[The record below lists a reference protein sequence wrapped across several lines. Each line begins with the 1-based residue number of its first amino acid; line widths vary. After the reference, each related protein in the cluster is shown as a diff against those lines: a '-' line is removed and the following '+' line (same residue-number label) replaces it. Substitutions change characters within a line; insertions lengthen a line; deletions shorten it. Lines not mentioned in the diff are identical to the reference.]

1 MNNYLVPINRYQ
13 FSQFYRYGYTYI
25 PKSTL
30 FEFDGEFSE
39 TTKQNLANHFSF
51 ISPFEYDEEYL
62 ILHLSKVVET
72 ALDNIYCEVQEIVA
86 IYPLSKQAKL
96 SIQEK
101 IDQRIK
107 LSEPIFESVLPII
120 ESAIQ
125 KKEIEKAIDALWQ
138 ICDIEGNKNE
148 FLNLIGIDNIFKGL
162 DYRKKGIKASRIE
175 NGDYWSIL
183 IAYDRFDFFPNENIG
198 YFYDAGQV
206 FAHFNNKP
214 TFEGSGLHSFL
225 NGLKPKTIAKELL
238 YQLENNSESQKY
250 ISKTYVDGLKRYL
263 VAPLFLMLRD
273 SLRNNDDIYNSA
285 LIKNLSFFKGFG
297 KEFDAAIIL
306 LGAFFGYKKFYDL
319 YYDKLNLRFYNS
331 YNPKQEKISE
341 QEIQLPIVEIN
352 ENTKAEIEPQKEV
365 VIDIAASSTNEVE
378 QTAQTEISEE
388 TDVEK
393 TLILE
398 EASLDNKVSP
408 IENIES
414 THHLEEQGESE
425 KKDEIN
431 VIEKTK
437 IEDEPNV
444 EAEPLNE
451 KNNDFNALVIDIIQ
465 TNGEMSIANLK
476 KEINLKTGK
485 KMTNDDVENIIKDI
499 PEISKNK
506 STKKVKVI
514 STGLFNT

>member
-1 MNNYLVPINRYQ
+1 MNNYLVPLNRYQ
-13 FSQFYRYGYTYI
+13 FAQFYRYGYTYI
-25 PKSTL
+25 TNSTL
-30 FEFDGEFSE
+30 LEFDGQFSE

-62 ILHLSKVVET
+62 ILHLSKVVEA
-72 ALDNIYCEVQEIVA
+72 ALDNIYFEVQEIAA

-120 ESAIQ
+120 ESTIQ

-138 ICDIEGNKNE
+138 ICDIEGSKDDL
-148 FLNLIGIDNIFKGL
+148 LNVIGIDNIFKGL
-162 DYRKKGIKASRIE
+162 DYRKKGIKASKIE
-175 NGDYWSIL
+175 NEDYWSIL
-183 IAYDRFDFFPNENIG
+183 IAYDRFEYFPNENIG

-273 SLRNNDDIYNSA
+273 NLRNNDNIYNSA

-331 YNPKQEKISE
+331 YNPKQEKDFKKETI
-341 QEIQLPIVEIN
+341 PPVVENI
-352 ENTKAEIEPQKEV
+352 ENTKVEIE
-365 VIDIAASSTNEVE
+365 TNPSNI
-378 QTAQTEISEE
+378 QTETIEDINFVKSPILESLTTENITTELNISESSKPHE
-388 TDVEK
+388 KQEISQQAVKESDVE
-393 TLILE
+393 ILKIVE
-398 EASLDNKVSP
+398 EP
-408 IENIES
+408 
-414 THHLEEQGESE
+414 
-425 KKDEIN
+425 
-431 VIEKTK
+431 
-437 IEDEPNV
+437 
-444 EAEPLNE
+444 
-451 KNNDFNALVIDIIQ
+451 
-465 TNGEMSIANLK
+465 
-476 KEINLKTGK
+476 
-485 KMTNDDVENIIKDI
+485 
-499 PEISKNK
+499 
-506 STKKVKVI
+506 
-514 STGLFNT
+514 

>member
-1 MNNYLVPINRYQ
+1 MNNYLVPLNRYQ
-13 FSQFYRYGYTYI
+13 FAQFYRYGYTYI

-30 FEFDGEFSE
+30 LEFDGQFSE

-62 ILHLSKVVET
+62 ILHLSKVVDAASDT
-72 ALDNIYCEVQEIVA
+72 IYCEVQEIAA

-120 ESAIQ
+120 ESTIQ
-125 KKEIEKAIDALWQ
+125 KKEIEQAIDALWQ
-138 ICDIEGNKNE
+138 ICDIEGNKDE
-148 FLNLIGIDNIFKGL
+148 LLKVIGIDNIFKGL
-162 DYRKKGIKASRIE
+162 DYRKKGIKASKIE

-183 IAYDRFDFFPNENIG
+183 IAYDRFEYFPNENIG

-273 SLRNNDDIYNSA
+273 NLRNNDDIYNSA
-285 LIKNLSFFKGFG
+285 LIKNLSFFKGFR

-319 YYDKLNLRFYNS
+319 YYDKLNLRFYKT
-331 YNPKQEKISE
+331 YKPKQEIGLEKENI
-341 QEIQLPIVEIN
+341 LPVVEIV
-352 ENTKAEIEPQKEV
+352 ENTKVEIEIEPSSIQSVTIEENKVPKNQILESLSPHSEIISSELKTSELANHIENQETTQKA
-365 VIDIAASSTNEVE
+365 VIES
-378 QTAQTEISEE
+378 
-388 TDVEK
+388 DVE
-393 TLILE
+393 IPEFVE
-398 EASLDNKVSP
+398 EPK
-408 IENIES
+408 
-414 THHLEEQGESE
+414 EEIHSAT
-425 KKDEIN
+425 DIR
-431 VIEKTK
+431 V
-437 IEDEPNV
+437 
-444 EAEPLNE
+444 
-451 KNNDFNALVIDIIQ
+451 NDFRTILLDIIA
-465 TNGEMSIANLK
+465 TKGEMTVTNLG
-476 KEINLKTGK
+476 KELHLRTNN
-485 KMTNDDVENIIKDI
+485 KMKNEIIENIIKDI
-499 PEISKNK
+499 PEIQLFKDK
-506 STKKVKVI
+506 STKKVRLMP
-514 STGLFNT
+514 SSLFIG